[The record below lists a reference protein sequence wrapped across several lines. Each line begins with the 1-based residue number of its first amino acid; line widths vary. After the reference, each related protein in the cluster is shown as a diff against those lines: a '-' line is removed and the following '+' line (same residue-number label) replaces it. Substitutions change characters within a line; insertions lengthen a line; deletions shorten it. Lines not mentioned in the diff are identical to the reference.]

1 MIRLRKL
8 SFRGRLQ
15 LWRWCANLIEEHSFF
30 DKITRR
36 FDVMKKIL
44 FLLSF
49 ALLTLHGA
57 KPVGLWQGNS
67 WQRVG
72 ELLKA
77 TLFNPQWT
85 HDKPEF
91 KIV

>member
-1 MIRLRKL
+1 
-8 SFRGRLQ
+8 
-15 LWRWCANLIEEHSFF
+15 
-30 DKITRR
+30 
-36 FDVMKKIL
+36 MKKIL

-77 TLFNPQWT
+77 QRKISEEQLYLQRQIRFNEIN
-85 HDKPEF
+85 KNF
-91 KIV
+91 RK